1 MSESTSPFGI
11 EVHGVSR
18 DFGKVRALDRVS
30 LAVPR
35 GEIYGLLGPNGSGK
49 STMIRILCG
58 LLAPTEGNARVD
70 GLDVAVQG
78 EEIRRRIGYVPQRFS
93 LYEDLTVFEN
103 LTFFADVYG
112 LEGKRLARQRD
123 WAIGL
128 TSIGPYADRLAG
140 QLSGGWKQRLA
151 LAASLMHEPRVLFLD
166 EPTAGIDPVA
176 RRELWN
182 LLFTLAARDVTLL
195 VSTHYMDEAERCG
208 RVGYL
213 YLSRMLVE
221 GDPKD
226 MTQLPEVTPE
236 GTRRVEAEC
245 EAGVA
250 AVMQHARELP
260 YVVDL
265 TIFGNSLHILVR
277 SEIPDDRIARD
288 LEAAAGAGVKIR
300 PIEAS
305 LEDVFV
311 TLTRLEKEKRG
322 ETPAEVPEAAMGAAR

>member
-1 MSESTSPFGI
+1 VAEGLGI
-11 EVHGVSR
+11 EVRGVSR

-30 LAVPR
+30 LSVPR

-49 STMIRILCG
+49 STLIRILCG
-58 LLAPTEGNARVD
+58 LLAPTEGSAQVD
-70 GLDVAVQG
+70 GLDVATRG
-78 EEIRRRIGYVPQRFS
+78 EEIRSRIGYVPQKFS
-93 LYEDLTVFEN
+93 LYEDLTVMEN
-103 LTFFADVYG
+103 LTFFAEVYG
-112 LEGKRLARQRD
+112 LAKRRLEERRA
-123 WAIGL
+123 WAIEL
-128 TSIGPYADRLAG
+128 TSIGPYVERLAG

-151 LAASLMHEPRVLFLD
+151 LAASLMHEPSVLFLD

-182 LLFTLAARDVTLL
+182 LLFTLAARGVTLL

-208 RVGYL
+208 HVGYL
-213 YLSRMLVE
+213 YLSKMLVE

-226 MTQLPEVTPE
+226 LTRLPEVTPA

-260 YVVDL
+260 YVEDL
-265 TIFGNSLHILVR
+265 TIFGNSLHLLVR
-277 SEIPDDRIARD
+277 DDVADERMARD
-288 LEAAAGAGVKIR
+288 LEASAGAAVTVR
-300 PIEAS
+300 PIDAS

-311 TLTRLEKEKRG
+311 RLTEIERAKR
-322 ETPAEVPEAAMGAAR
+322 AEGALR

>member
-1 MSESTSPFGI
+1 MTETSPFGI

-58 LLAPTEGNARVD
+58 LLAPTEGTARVD
-70 GLDVAVQG
+70 GLDVATQG
-78 EEIRRRIGYVPQRFS
+78 EEIRRRIGYVPQKFS
-93 LYEDLTVFEN
+93 LYEDLTVLEN
-103 LTFFADVYG
+103 LTFFAEVYG
-112 LEGKRLARQRD
+112 LEGPRLVERRS
-123 WAIGL
+123 WAIEL
-128 TSIGPYADRLAG
+128 TSIGPYVDRLAAE
-140 QLSGGWKQRLA
+140 LSGGWKQRLA
-151 LAASLMHEPRVLFLD
+151 LAAALMHEPRVLFLD

-182 LLFTLAARDVTLL
+182 LLFTLAAGGVTLL

-226 MTQLPEVTPE
+226 LTQIPEVTPP

-250 AVMQHARELP
+250 AVMLHARDLP
-260 YVVDL
+260 YVEDL
-265 TIFGNSLHILVR
+265 TIFGNSLHILMR
-277 SEIPDDRIARD
+277 AEIPDDRIAKD
-288 LEAAAGAGVKIR
+288 LEAAAGAPVKVR
-300 PIEAS
+300 PIDAS

-311 TLTRLEKEKRG
+311 RLTEIERGKRG
-322 ETPAEVPEAAMGAAR
+322 EVPAEASARPVAVS

>member
-1 MSESTSPFGI
+1 
-11 EVHGVSR
+11 
-18 DFGKVRALDRVS
+18 
-30 LAVPR
+30 
-35 GEIYGLLGPNGSGK
+35 
-49 STMIRILCG
+49 

>member
-1 MSESTSPFGI
+1 MAENSNGI
-11 EVHGVSR
+11 EVHDVSR

-58 LLAPTEGNARVD
+58 LLAPTEGTARVD
-70 GLDVAVQG
+70 GLDVATQG

-93 LYEDLTVFEN
+93 LYEDLTVMEN
-103 LTFFADVYG
+103 LTFFAEVYG
-112 LEGKRLARQRD
+112 LERARLKERRD

-128 TSIGPYADRLAG
+128 TSIGPYVDRLAA

-182 LLFTLAARDVTLL
+182 LLFTLAAQGVTLL

-226 MTQLPEVTPE
+226 LTLLPEVTPS

-260 YVVDL
+260 YVEDL
-265 TIFGNSLHILVR
+265 TIFGNSLHILMR
-277 SEIPDDRIARD
+277 AEIADGRIVRD
-288 LEAAAGAGVKIR
+288 LEAAAGSPVKVR
-300 PIEAS
+300 PIDAS

-311 TLTRLEKEKRG
+311 RLTEIEKAKRG
-322 ETPAEVPEAAMGAAR
+322 EVGVETARLPVTAA